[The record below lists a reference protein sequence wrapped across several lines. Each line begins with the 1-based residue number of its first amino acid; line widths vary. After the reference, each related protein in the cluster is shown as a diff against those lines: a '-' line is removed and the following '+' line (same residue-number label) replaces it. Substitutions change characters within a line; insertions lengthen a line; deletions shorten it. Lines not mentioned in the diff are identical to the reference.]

1 MCARARVCLYTTT
14 VFVRRAPDGRTT
26 SYSKFVSM
34 IIGPPL
40 RHVPSRYGHLAVP
53 SDLVST
59 RLYENDPNRW
69 LSLCDARVHVVG
81 IRSRSCIHIYI
92 YGMCMYVRMYI
103 YITGSDYHYYYYYYG
118 RSVRVRTT
126 GRQKPFFPRQ
136 FARYRHRTLAHRV
149 FPVAP
154 PVGPRSPAVDS
165 PSRHRATDRHVV
177 HGHIAHRV

>member
-1 MCARARVCLYTTT
+1 MT

-34 IIGPPL
+34 IIGSPPPL
-40 RHVPSRYGHLAVP
+40 AAAAAAVP
-53 SDLVST
+53 SVLVST

-81 IRSRSCIHIYI
+81 IRSRVYICTHAHIYI
-92 YGMCMYVRMYI
+92 HTYMYVRMYI
-103 YITGSDYHYYYYYYG
+103 YITGDYYYR

-126 GRQKPFFPRQ
+126 GRRKPFFPRQ
-136 FARYRHRTLAHRV
+136 FPRYRHRTLAHRV

-154 PVGPRSPAVDS
+154 PVGPRRPAVDS
-165 PSRHRATDRHVV
+165 PSPHRATDRHVV
-177 HGHIAHRV
+177 RDASRAGCKPARFPCL